1 MDVQRYLE
9 RIGMRLEDVS
19 YTYEFLKVLQHNHI
33 CSVPYEN
40 LDILNGKP
48 IDLSQ
53 EALFEKIVTQNRGG
67 YCFELGGAVS
77 MLLSSLGFR
86 TQNYFARFLK
96 GEKDIPVRRHR
107 VVVTECQENRY
118 VVEVGIGIEAPRA
131 PLLLK
136 EGIKQEC
143 DNGTFRF
150 SKDGFLGWVLF
161 EKVED
166 EWQPYFSFTEE
177 EQLDIDFIQP
187 SFYCE
192 KHSASPFNKSP
203 MVAIKTSNGRRAIN
217 DHDYKIFQN
226 GELIHIEENVT
237 DARLYEILESD
248 FGIAWRL
255 EEKNK

>member
-1 MDVQRYLE
+1 
-9 RIGMRLEDVS
+9 
-19 YTYEFLKVLQHNHI
+19 
-33 CSVPYEN
+33 
-40 LDILNGKP
+40 
-48 IDLSQ
+48 
-53 EALFEKIVTQNRGG
+53 
-67 YCFELGGAVS
+67 

-136 EGIKQEC
+136 EEIEQEC

-166 EWQPYFSFTEE
+166 EWQPYYSFTEE